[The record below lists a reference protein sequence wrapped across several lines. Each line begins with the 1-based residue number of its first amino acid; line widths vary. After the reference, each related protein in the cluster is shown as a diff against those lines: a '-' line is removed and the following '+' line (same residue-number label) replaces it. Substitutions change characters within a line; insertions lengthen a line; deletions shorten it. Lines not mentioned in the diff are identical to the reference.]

1 MVGAEI
7 IGEFRCSA
15 TSMRFFDGLISIKWF
30 PVYQEGK
37 GLQQYHGKPSF
48 NQKPESMVEKYW
60 ELIVAEKE
68 TIEAS
73 GKVKTHMIVSIL

>member
-1 MVGAEI
+1 M
-7 IGEFRCSA
+7 
-15 TSMRFFDGLISIKWF
+15 
-30 PVYQEGK
+30 YQEGK

-68 TIEAS
+68 TIQAT
-73 GKVKTHMIVSIL
+73 GKVKTHMIVSIFQVGHLSMIFSYGDH